1 MVVRDLET
9 YTGFSGPVSSMI
21 FVLMQFVLWSQLLFF
36 AATKNISLMV
46 RDVNST
52 CTMPTIFLTSEQ
64 KIVLKLFASN
74 SLIYQTALING
85 LTDFRI

>member
-46 RDVNST
+46 RD
-52 CTMPTIFLTSEQ
+52 
-64 KIVLKLFASN
+64 
-74 SLIYQTALING
+74 LILHALCP
-85 LTDFRI
+85 LSF